1 MKAIAIFVLMLAL
14 VACSA
19 TPTYFD
25 GQSATYEHDKAKF
38 EGVMKNAEKRCAGV
52 GKLVKHERTDCSDK
66 CISTFTCVAKEDPLL
81 GDLKTKPL

>member
-1 MKAIAIFVLMLAL
+1 MKSIAILAL
-14 VACSA
+14 ALSITACAA

-25 GQSATYEHDKAKF
+25 GQSATYEHDKSSF
-38 EGVMKNAEKRCAGV
+38 EGVMKNAEKRCAAA

-81 GDLKTKPL
+81 GELKPSTK